1 MGAVAGYLSP
11 FWRHPASLLVDV
23 ISSLLNLVGMPLLIV
38 ATVYG
43 LRHLLVLPMPA
54 KRVTMIVGISIAV
67 LWVCAQTG
75 VIAAHLS
82 GIGSQLDASSQRVMG
97 ELVMGARET
106 KESVALNNNE
116 SDTSPTEK
124 GWGLPDNV
132 FLALATGQLPSVM
145 LCIVLFGLAFTVQP
159 PSLSD
164 STMSLL
170 EAVYRSLEKIIE
182 LVNLAAPLLVM
193 AYAAQLAA
201 NWNPAL
207 IRSMSGF
214 LVGFLATCAGL
225 CTVLVFIIYKLGKAS
240 AVEVLS
246 ALKLPMLLAMVS
258 PSSLAAVPTTVDALS
273 NRLGFSRGIV
283 EMLVPT
289 SAVFLRC
296 GAALQYAMLSVF
308 IAHMYYRPLSVQ
320 ELLTISTVATA
331 AALASSGSYG
341 LTSLG
346 YASMVVGYLKL
357 PYEAALP
364 LFLAVELFC
373 EGPSRLLS
381 LLGGC
386 AMTAM
391 VCGGLPLEKPKEPN
405 KAPGMPSGPLR
416 VVMSRGT
423 VGLVAACVLAAGA
436 LSVAL
441 GIAFGIRQPF
451 EKMKPHLKMPLSEAT
466 NPQKI

>member
-1 MGAVAGYLSP
+1 
-11 FWRHPASLLVDV
+11 
-23 ISSLLNLVGMPLLIV
+23 MPLLIV

-43 LRHLLVLPMPA
+43 LRHLLLLPLPA
-54 KRVTMIVGISIAV
+54 KRVAMIVGISIAV

-75 VIAAHLS
+75 VLAAHLS
-82 GIGSQLDASSQRVMG
+82 GMGSQLDASSQRVMG
-97 ELVMGARET
+97 ELVMGAGEMREG
-106 KESVALNNNE
+106 VALNNNE
-116 SDTSPTEK
+116 SDTSALK
-124 GWGLPDNV
+124 NGWKFPDNV
-132 FLALATGQLPSVM
+132 YLALATGQLPSVM

-159 PSLSD
+159 SSLSD
-164 STMSLL
+164 FTMSLL

-193 AYAAQLAA
+193 SYAVQLAA
-201 NWNPAL
+201 SWNPAL
-207 IRSMSGF
+207 IHSMSGF
-214 LVGFLATCAGL
+214 LLGFLAICAGL
-225 CTVLVFIIYKLGKAS
+225 CTILVFIIYKLGKVS
-240 AVEVLS
+240 AIEVLS
-246 ALKLPMLLAMVS
+246 ALKLPMLLAIVS

-296 GAALQYAMLSVF
+296 GAALQYAMLAVF
-308 IAHMYYRPLSVQ
+308 IAHMYHRPLAVQ
-320 ELLTISTVATA
+320 ELLTISAIAVT

-346 YASMVVGYLKL
+346 YASIVVGYLKL

-386 AMTAM
+386 AMTAV
-391 VCGGLPLEKPKEPN
+391 VCGGLPLEKRKEPN
-405 KAPGMPSGPLR
+405 KAPGVPNGPIR
-416 VVMSRGT
+416 MAMTRGS
-423 VGLVAACVLAAGA
+423 VGLVAACILVAGA

-451 EKMKPHLKMPLSEAT
+451 EKMTPNIKTQPSQAA

>member
-1 MGAVAGYLSP
+1 
-11 FWRHPASLLVDV
+11 VDI

-43 LRHLLVLPMPA
+43 LRHLLLLPHPA
-54 KRVTMIVGISIAV
+54 KRVAMIVGISISA

-75 VIAAHLS
+75 VVVAHLS
-82 GIGSQLDASSQRVMG
+82 GMGSQLDASSQRFMG
-97 ELVMGARET
+97 ELVLGAGEL
-106 KESVALNNNE
+106 KDSVALNNSE
-116 SDTSPTEK
+116 PDTPQTKK
-124 GWGLPDNV
+124 GWSFPDNV

-145 LCIVLFGLAFTVQP
+145 LCIVLFGIAFTVQP
-159 PSLSD
+159 SSLSD
-164 STMSLL
+164 TTMGMF

-182 LVNLAAPLLVM
+182 LVNLAAPLIVM
-193 AYAAQLAA
+193 SYAVQLAA
-201 NWNPAL
+201 NWNTEL
-207 IRSMSGF
+207 LHSMSGF
-214 LVGFLATCAGL
+214 LVGILGTFAAL
-225 CTVLVFIIYKLGKAS
+225 CMVLVFIIYKLGKSS

-258 PSSLAAVPTTVDALS
+258 PSSIAAVPTTVDALS

-296 GAALQYAMLSVF
+296 GAALQYAMLAVF
-308 IAHMYYRPLSVQ
+308 IAHLYQRPLSIQ
-320 ELLTISTVATA
+320 ELMTISVLATG

-346 YASMVVGYLKL
+346 YASIVVDYLNL

-381 LLGGC
+381 LLSGC

-391 VCGGLPLEKPKEPN
+391 VCGGLPLEKRKEPN
-405 KAPGMPSGPLR
+405 KAPGVPSGPLR
-416 VVMSRGT
+416 IVMTRGA
-423 VGLVAACVLAAGA
+423 VGLVAACILVAGA

-451 EKMKPHLKMPLSEAT
+451 EKMTPNLKMPTSQAPNT
-466 NPQKI
+466 